1 MTAPNIEMISVFLR
15 SCDLGR
21 VGAAHLAEVSDE
33 SAGEVTVELNSETAL
48 PCHWEQCLDMRS
60 GQVYYINR
68 ETGIRTTKDPRT
80 AVATAAAAAAASYS
94 SCYQSKQDSS
104 SDDSCSEI
112 DGSDDDEN
120 SVDTANSCLTSLSS
134 TSSTDTAAAAGGSQI
149 LVSAGCRSCFMYFMI
164 PKSVDACPKCG
175 SGGFLKLGRHG
186 CV

>member
-1 MTAPNIEMISVFLR
+1 MTAAPTIEMISAFLR

-21 VGAAHLAEVSDE
+21 VGAAHLVEGSDE

-68 ETGIRTTKDPRT
+68 ETGTRTTEDPRT
-80 AVATAAAAAAASYS
+80 AVAASASYS
-94 SCYQSKQDSS
+94 SSYQSKQDSS
-104 SDDSCSEI
+104 SDDSCFEI
-112 DGSDDDEN
+112 GGSDDDED
-120 SVDTANSCLTSLSS
+120 SVDTADSCLTSLSS

-149 LVSAGCRSCFMYFMI
+149 LVSAGCRSCFMYFMV

-175 SGGFLKLGRHG
+175 SGGLLKLGRHG
-186 CV
+186 SV